1 MQNHNLITPSP
12 ETLLFLA
19 HVDANRRPTGG
30 VTPTKPL
37 LTAWTIAN
45 EAAGVVLNL
54 SGKAK
59 PAQHH

>member
-1 MQNHNLITPSP
+1 MQNHNSIIHPP

-19 HVDANRRPTGG
+19 QVAANRRPTGG

-54 SGKAK
+54 SGRAK